1 LLLLKK
7 DCREIL
13 ASRAYWLMLAI
24 VGPLV
29 GHAFV
34 TAVNTYADASHS
46 VLPQGLLPLDGIL
59 VPTFGIYDLAATFFF
74 PFVAIR
80 LVAAER
86 ESGAWTLLLQTP
98 YGVARMLGSKA
109 LALTAAWIVA
119 WIPGLIAILLWC
131 AYGGH
136 VNGIELTNLL
146 VGHLLRGWLT
156 IGVAMAA
163 AAIAASPAS
172 AAIVCLGF
180 TVGAW
185 ALDFVQA
192 GRGLAA
198 YTPENALRSFET
210 GLFSPAKVIALAGAG
225 VAGMIVAMIWM
236 GIGKRSAPSILL
248 LTICAAFGWGV
259 SRIPASTEIDL
270 SEDRRHSFSPADA
283 RALHAIAAPL
293 HITVRLGPDDP
304 RRTDLDHNVL
314 AKLARVMPKVDV
326 EYPIQGRAGA
336 FDASHYG
343 EVWYELGDRKV
354 MSRSTTEPIVLE
366 IIYALAGVKPAATI
380 EAAAYP
386 GYPLVA
392 QPAGAWAIFTLI
404 WPAAMA
410 VLFWFSLCIA
420 LRRSCL

>member
-1 LLLLKK
+1 
-7 DCREIL
+7 
-13 ASRAYWLMLAI
+13 MLAI

-29 GHAFV
+29 GHAFT
-34 TAVNTYADASHS
+34 TAVNTYADASRS
-46 VLPQGLLPLDGIL
+46 VLPQGLSPLDGIL

-98 YGVARMLGSKA
+98 YGVARMLATKA

-119 WIPGLIAILLWC
+119 WIPGAIAILFWC
-131 AYGGH
+131 DYGGH
-136 VNGIELTNLL
+136 LNAIELANLL
-146 VGHLLRGWLT
+146 AGHLLRGWLT

-180 TVGAW
+180 TVSAW

-210 GLFSPAKVIALAGAG
+210 GLFSPAKAIALAGAG

-236 GIGKRSAPSILL
+236 WIGKRIVPSILL
-248 LTICAAFGWGV
+248 LAICAAFGWGV

-270 SEDRRHSFSPADA
+270 SEDRRHSFSSADA
-283 RALHAIAAPL
+283 RALHTIAAPL

-304 RRTDLDHNVL
+304 RRTDLEHNVL
-314 AKLARVMPKVDV
+314 AKLARVMPHVEV
-326 EYPIQGRAGA
+326 EYPIQGRTGA

-343 EVWYELGDRKV
+343 EVWYELGGGKV

-366 IIYALAGVKPAATI
+366 IVYTLAGVKPPAVI

-392 QPAGAWAIFTLI
+392 QPSWVAAFFTLL
-404 WPAAMA
+404 WPVTMA
-410 VLFWFSLCIA
+410 VLFWFSLCVV
-420 LRRSCL
+420 LRRSSL